1 MSGLFSGITGLFSSS
16 SAKNSNTKSNPSGN
30 NSALKPTIVNT
41 LRKTANK
48 AQEAAPVGAQVT
60 AVSGGRRKN
69 CWTRKNKDRTNKSR
83 KNRR

>member
-1 MSGLFSGITGLFSSS
+1 MSGLFSGITSLFSS
-16 SAKNSNTKSNPSGN
+16 AKGNKSNASRN
-30 NSALKPTIVNT
+30 SSALKPTIVNT

-69 CWTRKNKDRTNKSR
+69 CWTRKNKDRKNKSR

>member
-1 MSGLFSGITGLFSSS
+1 MSGLFSGITGLFSS
-16 SAKNSNTKSNPSGN
+16 AKGNKSNASGN

-69 CWTRKNKDRTNKSR
+69 CWSRKNKDRKNKSR